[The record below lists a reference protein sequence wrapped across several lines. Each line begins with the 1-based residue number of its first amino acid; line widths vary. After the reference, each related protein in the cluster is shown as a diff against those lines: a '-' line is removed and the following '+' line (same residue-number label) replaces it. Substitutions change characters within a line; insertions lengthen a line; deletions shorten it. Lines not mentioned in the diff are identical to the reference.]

1 MRFTTILGTLAAA
14 TALWCTPTL
23 AADEIVVGFAT
34 AASGFMQAYDKPAQ
48 DAALIRIDEIN
59 KAGGLL
65 GKKIKPVFADT
76 KTDQAEGAKAGL
88 AVLDQGAD
96 LVIVSCDYDF
106 GAPAALQAQS
116 AGKVSFFLC
125 AELIKAGIPG
135 VGPYSF
141 SGSVLAAVQGATM
154 AEWAYKKKNARSFY
168 RLLDSWTVYNKG
180 ICDGFDWMMPHL
192 KDAALAGSDTFK
204 NDDASIASQI
214 TRIKSLPKEPDAIML
229 CTMMPGAVSAIKQIR
244 AAGIK
249 SMILNGSGV
258 DGSYWL
264 NAVPDLS
271 NFYVPVQASIYGDDP
286 NPKVTEFNKKYKE
299 VTGGDP
305 SSQYVYPGYVL
316 IDVWAKA
323 VERAK
328 TTDAAAGGGGA
339 RENEQ
344 RGHAVRATYLQQ
356 GPPPSE
362 PGSLPD
368 RRYRTRQ
375 AEGGRSVDDFG
386 EDPGRL
392 SGVQVGW
399 HRAAAGCVPS
409 AAFVSLGRSP

>member
-1 MRFTTILGTLAAA
+1 MALGAVFGPLMTG
-14 TALWCTPTL
+14 TAY

-34 AASGFMQAYDKPAQ
+34 AQSGFMQAYDKPAQ
-48 DAALIRIDEIN
+48 DAAMIRIDEIN

-65 GKKIKPVFADT
+65 GKQIKVVTADT
-76 KTDQAEGAKAGL
+76 KTDRAEGAKAGL
-88 AVLDQGAD
+88 EVLHKGAE

-106 GAPAALQAQS
+106 GAPAPLAAEA

-125 AELIKAGIPG
+125 AESIKAGIPG

-141 SGSVLAAVQGATM
+141 SASVLAAVQGATM
-154 AEWAYKKKNARSFY
+154 AEWAFKKKNARSFY

-180 ICDGFDWMMPHL
+180 ICYGFDWMLPRL
-192 KDAALAGSDTFK
+192 KEAALAGSDTFK

-264 NAVPDLS
+264 NAIPDLS
-271 NFYVPVQASIYGDDP
+271 NFYVPVQGSVYGDDP
-286 NPKVTEFNKKYKE
+286 NPKVNEFNKKYKE

-316 IDVWAKA
+316 IDVWDKA
-323 VERAK
+323 VERASS
-328 TTDAAAGGGGA
+328 TAADGVVAELEKMKKEPTLFGP
-339 RENEQ
+339 RTFTNEIHHQ
-344 RGHAVRATYLQQ
+344 NRG
-356 GPPPSE
+356 
-362 PGSLPD
+362 
-368 RRYRTRQ
+368 RY
-375 AEGGRSVDDFG
+375 
-386 EDPGRL
+386 
-392 SGVQVGW
+392 
-399 HRAAAGCVPS
+399 
-409 AAFVSLGRSP
+409 

>member
-1 MRFTTILGTLAAA
+1 M
-14 TALWCTPTL
+14 PT
-23 AADEIVVGFAT
+23 
-34 AASGFMQAYDKPAQ
+34 
-48 DAALIRIDEIN
+48 
-59 KAGGLL
+59 
-65 GKKIKPVFADT
+65 
-76 KTDQAEGAKAGL
+76 
-88 AVLDQGAD
+88 
-96 LVIVSCDYDF
+96 
-106 GAPAALQAQS
+106 
-116 AGKVSFFLC
+116 
-125 AELIKAGIPG
+125 
-135 VGPYSF
+135 
-141 SGSVLAAVQGATM
+141 
-154 AEWAYKKKNARSFY
+154 
-168 RLLDSWTVYNKG
+168 
-180 ICDGFDWMMPHL
+180 
-192 KDAALAGSDTFK
+192 LAGSDTFK

-271 NFYVPVQASIYGDDP
+271 NFYVPVQGSIYGDDP
-286 NPKVTEFNKKYKE
+286 NPKVNEFNKKYKE

-328 TTDAAAGGGGA
+328 STDAAAVVA
-339 RENEQ
+339 ELEKMNNE
-344 RGHAVRATYLQQ
+344 ATLFGPRTFSKDLHHQNQGRYLIVDTEA
-356 GPPPSE
+356 G
-362 PGSLPD
+362 
-368 RRYRTRQ
+368 Q

-392 SGVQVGW
+392 SGLQVDRR
-399 HRAAAGCVPS
+399 RAVAGCLP
-409 AAFVSLGRSP
+409 AASSWSIMNVTPAEAGRRLVRRL